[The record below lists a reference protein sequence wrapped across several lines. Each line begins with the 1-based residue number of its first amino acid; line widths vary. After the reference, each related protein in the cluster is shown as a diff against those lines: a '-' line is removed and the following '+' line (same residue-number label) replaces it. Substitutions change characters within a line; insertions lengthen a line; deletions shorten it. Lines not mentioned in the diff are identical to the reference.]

1 MTGKQYF
8 VKIANAMRSMEALER
23 KIKELK
29 ESATLIK
36 SFDYSKE
43 KVQTSPQN
51 IQEEKIIKI
60 IDIIREYDAQIAQYA
75 EFVLDAERKL
85 ATLSRTEY
93 AEVIRLRHLQKEKLS
108 WEDLSYQLGYE
119 SEGART
125 LYRNALTEFEEKYL
139 DANTGKNRKKP
150 K

>member
-8 VKIANAMRSMEALER
+8 IKIANAMKSMEALER

-29 ESATLIK
+29 ESATLIR
-36 SFDYSKE
+36 SFDYTKE
-43 KVQTSPQN
+43 RVQTSPQN
-51 IQEEKIIKI
+51 VQEEKIIKI
-60 IDIIREYDAQIAQYA
+60 IDIIKEYDDQITKYA
-75 EFVLDAERKL
+75 TAILDAEKKL

-93 AEVIRLRHLQKEKLS
+93 ADVIRLRHLHKEKLS
-108 WEDLSYQLGYE
+108 WEELSYQLGYE

-139 DANTGKNRKKP
+139 QSNSDLNRKKP

>member
-75 EFVLDAERKL
+75 ESVLDAERKL

-139 DANTGKNRKKP
+139 DVNTGKNRKKP

>member
-75 EFVLDAERKL
+75 ESVLDAERKL

-125 LYRNALTEFEEKYL
+125 LYRNALTEFEERYL
-139 DANTGKNRKKP
+139 NKHTEKNRKKP